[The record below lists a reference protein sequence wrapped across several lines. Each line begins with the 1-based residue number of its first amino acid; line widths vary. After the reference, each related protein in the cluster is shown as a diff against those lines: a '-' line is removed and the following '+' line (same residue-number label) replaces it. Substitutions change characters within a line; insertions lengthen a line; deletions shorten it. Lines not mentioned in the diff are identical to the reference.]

1 MSVGYKLRCTLAGH
15 EKDVRSLS
23 TFNISGIDN
32 ILSGSRDVTARTWMA
47 NKYLVLL
54 LLLVLVFFFQI
65 PFNFHFKFNLHE
77 VTFNLFLLIYCF
89 ILIFY
94 LIL

>member
-54 LLLVLVFFFQI
+54 
-65 PFNFHFKFNLHE
+65 
-77 VTFNLFLLIYCF
+77 
-89 ILIFY
+89 
-94 LIL
+94 